1 MCRYAIC
8 CSESHLRR
16 FSCLQSSR
24 VGWLWVWRRAFHF
37 LLKCIDLMKNTLN
50 FCRSFQ
56 FGKEKYL
63 TPWVLIIGRKQVPM
77 LEVTLVSF
85 LMLNLPMIASWISLF
100 SLYTIAVFVFY
111 LHILHPHIHLCDWMI
126 LMTFWKLTPFCNMS
140 AETFGG
146 RLRRSDSQSCTYAW
160 EVWVFTGIRE
170 ASIWACWCW
179 SFRRVFLILLNS
191 HLQHL
196 SNSV

>member
-1 MCRYAIC
+1 
-8 CSESHLRR
+8 
-16 FSCLQSSR
+16 
-24 VGWLWVWRRAFHF
+24 
-37 LLKCIDLMKNTLN
+37 MKNTLN

-126 LMTFWKLTPFCNMS
+126 LMTF
-140 AETFGG
+140 
-146 RLRRSDSQSCTYAW
+146 
-160 EVWVFTGIRE
+160 
-170 ASIWACWCW
+170 
-179 SFRRVFLILLNS
+179 
-191 HLQHL
+191 
-196 SNSV
+196 